1 MREMLPR
8 ELYGP
13 RKLLELLE
21 WLEDT
26 QERNE
31 RARPRTKSAAPPPLE
46 HRQAFLPNS
55 SL

>member
-1 MREMLPR
+1 MREVLPR

-13 RKLLELLE
+13 RELLE

-31 RARPRTKSAAPPPLE
+31 RARRSHEKRRAAASRAPAGIPP
-46 HRQAFLPNS
+46 
-55 SL
+55 